1 MITETR
7 LTVEFV
13 LGLISLDACGKGSES
28 SRTALLR
35 GDGYP
40 TRMTMIV
47 WSIIW
52 TLINRGE
59 INSLNL
65 WVQSGI
71 KPRIHRSTFFY
82 PPPLRHPCMSSVVV
96 EKWMRQWVWETDVI
110 QGPQRPSLSKD
121 PHTHQQRA
129 R

>member
-7 LTVEFV
+7 LTVWFV
-13 LGLISLDACGKGSES
+13 LGLISLGASGKDSES

-40 TRMTMIV
+40 TRMTMII
-47 WSIIW
+47 WS
-52 TLINRGE
+52 LINRGE

-71 KPRIHRSTFFY
+71 KPRIHKN
-82 PPPLRHPCMSSVVV
+82 M
-96 EKWMRQWVWETDVI
+96 
-110 QGPQRPSLSKD
+110 
-121 PHTHQQRA
+121 
-129 R
+129 